1 MRNLV
6 SLHVY
11 PLKSARG
18 IDPTEAVV
26 EPWGLAGD
34 RRWMLV
40 DTTGRFV
47 SQRKQPRL
55 ATVTVCPR
63 TDGSL
68 VVNAPSMDEFVVAPG
83 SGRHPTPVNVWDS
96 EFDADLADDDAHA
109 WFATL
114 LDTDVRLVHLDDPTR
129 RAVDP
134 RYGSASDRVSF
145 ADGFPLLLTTTGSL
159 EALNALIGSPRSG
172 ESASSS
178 GPERASRSPLPMN
191 RFRPN
196 VVIDERTA
204 WAEDRWRRVRIGDVV
219 FRVVK
224 PCSRCVITT
233 TDQRTGER
241 GPEPL
246 RALGRHRRFG
256 KRLLFGQNLIP
267 DLAPG
272 GRHVL
277 RVGDE
282 FEVLETG
289 DPHEGE
295 DRPAQAGHPHG

>member
-18 IDPTEAVV
+18 LDLTEAVV

-47 SQRKQPRL
+47 SQRTQPRL
-55 ATVTVCPR
+55 ATVTVRQQP
-63 TDGSL
+63 DGAL
-68 VVNAPSMDEFVVAPG
+68 VVHAPSMDELVVVPG
-83 SGRHPTPVNVWDS
+83 AHTRATPVSVWGS
-96 EFDADLADDDAHA
+96 ELDALLADDEAHA

-114 LDTDVRLVHLDDPTR
+114 LGADVRLVHLDDPTR
-129 RAVDP
+129 RPVDP
-134 RYGSASDRVSF
+134 RYGNAFDRVSL

-159 EALNALIGSPRSG
+159 EALDALIGSPQ
-172 ESASSS
+172 SS
-178 GPERASRSPLPMN
+178 RTPLPMN

-196 VVIDERTA
+196 VVIDEPTA
-204 WAEDRWRRVRIGDVV
+204 WVEDRWRRVRIGDVV

-246 RALGRHRRFG
+246 RSLGRHRRFG
-256 KRLLFGQNLIP
+256 KRLIFGQNLIP
-267 DLAPG
+267 DLSPG
-272 GRHVL
+272 GSHVL

-289 DPHEGE
+289 APPEE
-295 DRPAQAGHPHG
+295 EERPAPPASTNRA